1 MSSTSIEQLQ
11 TEQKRPVGSG
21 GQGDRML
28 TVGQAVVTFL
38 QAQYSG
44 RDGEEQRLI
53 PALFGIFGHGNVAG
67 LSQALYE
74 YGDDLPYYQ
83 PFNEQSMVHTAV
95 GYAKARNRR
104 ATLACS
110 SSIGPGATNMVTGAA
125 LATINR
131 LPVLLLPSDYYA
143 TRRQGP
149 VLQQLEHPV
158 AFDESVNDC
167 FRPVSRFFDRISRP
181 EQLVES
187 LPEAMRILTDP
198 AETGAVTIALPQ
210 DVQSEAASWPARLFE
225 RRVWEIER
233 RPPVTSRIRD
243 AVAMLQR
250 ASRPF
255 IIAGGGVHYS
265 EAWAELEEFAREFG
279 IPVGETSAGKGA
291 MREDSELQL
300 GGVGVT
306 GSPAPGQLARDA
318 DLVICV
324 GTRLTDFPTGS
335 RSLFQHPEVEFLS
348 INVTGHDAFK
358 MGAVPVVA
366 DAREALRELTR
377 AGREAGL
384 EPDQSYL
391 AEVGSARA
399 RWRDRLKQDVFA
411 VGDDDALTQAQMLG
425 IMNEHAKDG
434 DTVVAAAGSPPGD
447 LLQMWDCTGGRNA
460 HIEFG
465 FSCMGYEIPA
475 SLGVRLA
482 QPDGEVYTF
491 IGDGTFMMNPTEIAT
506 AVQEGL
512 KITVTLSRN
521 YGFQCIRDLQLRSAG
536 VDFGNEFRR
545 RGPSSNRLDG
555 EFVQIDYARVAEG
568 FGARTFTA
576 RTASELRTALE
587 QARGEAVPCVIVVDT
602 DSYQRGLP
610 SEVWWDVAPAEV
622 SADEETVAAREEY
635 ERGRVEQRHYY
646 AHR

>member
-1 MSSTSIEQLQ
+1 LSSTS
-11 TEQKRPVGSG
+11 TEQPQTGYERATNGDGKR
-21 GQGDRML
+21 DRRL
-28 TVGQAVVTFL
+28 TVGQAVVSFL
-38 QAQYSG
+38 QSQYSR
-44 RDGEEQRLI
+44 RDGQEQRLI
-53 PALFGIFGHGNVAG
+53 PAMFGIFGHGNVAG
-67 LSQALYE
+67 LSQALFE
-74 YGDDLPYYQ
+74 YGSGLPYYQ
-83 PFNEQSMVHTAV
+83 PFNEQSMVHSAV
-95 GYAKARNRR
+95 GFAKASNRR
-104 ATLACS
+104 ATLACT

-167 FRPVSRFFDRISRP
+167 FRPVSRFFDRVSRP
-181 EQLVES
+181 EQLTES
-187 LPEAMRILTDP
+187 LLEAMRVLTDP

-210 DVQSEAASWPARLFE
+210 DVQSEAGSFPARLFE
-225 RRVWEIER
+225 PRVWEIER
-233 RPPVTSRIRD
+233 RPPATDRVRD
-243 AVAMLQR
+243 AVAMLR
-250 ASRPF
+250 SASRPF

-265 EAWAELEEFAREFG
+265 EAWDELAEFAQAFG

-291 MREDSELQL
+291 MRDAGDLQL

-306 GSPAPGQLARDA
+306 GSPAPGRLARDA

-335 RSLFQHPEVEFLS
+335 RSLFQHPDVKFLS
-348 INVTGHDAFK
+348 INVSGHDAFK
-358 MGAVPVVA
+358 MGALAVLA
-366 DAREALRELTR
+366 DAREALSEITR

-384 EPDQSYL
+384 APDQAYL
-391 AEVGSARA
+391 GEVRSAREE
-399 RWRDRLKQDVFA
+399 WRAQLEQEVFA
-411 VGDDDALTQAQMLG
+411 VGDEDELTQGQMLG
-425 IMNEHAKDG
+425 ILNEQAQDG

-447 LLQMWDCTGGRNA
+447 LLQMWDCSGGRHA
-460 HIEFG
+460 HLEFG

-482 QPDGEVYTF
+482 QPHGEVYTF
-491 IGDGTFMMNPTEIAT
+491 IGDGTFLMNPTELAT

-521 YGFQCIRDLQLRSAG
+521 HGFQCIRDLQLKSAG

-545 RGPSSNRLDG
+545 RDRDTNRLQG
-555 EFVQIDYARVAEG
+555 EFVGIDYARIVEG
-568 FGARTFTA
+568 FGARAWSA
-576 RTASELRTALE
+576 RTAAELRSALDE
-587 QARGEAVPCVIVVDT
+587 ARAETGPCVIVVDT
-602 DSYQRGLP
+602 DPYRRGLP

-622 SADEETVAAREEY
+622 SGDEHTVTARAEY
-635 ERGRVEQRHYY
+635 ERGRVTQRHYSQ
-646 AHR
+646 R

>member
-1 MSSTSIEQLQ
+1 LSSTSIEQPQ
-11 TEQKRPVGSG
+11 TGPEHAVPGAPPS
-21 GQGDRML
+21 DRRL
-28 TVGQAVVTFL
+28 TVAQAIVSFL
-38 QAQYSG
+38 QAQYSR

-53 PALFGIFGHGNVAG
+53 PAIFGIFGHGNVAG

-74 YGDDLPYYQ
+74 YGAELPYYQ

-181 EQLVES
+181 EQLTES
-187 LPEAMRILTDP
+187 LLEAMRVLTDP

-210 DVQSEAASWPARLFE
+210 DVQSEAALWPGSLFE

-233 RPPVTSRIRD
+233 RPPAASRVKD
-243 AVAMLQR
+243 AVALLKA

-265 EAWAELEEFAREFG
+265 EAWAELAEFALEFG
-279 IPVGETSAGKGA
+279 IPVGETSAGKGT
-291 MREDSELQL
+291 MREASDLQL

-306 GSPAPGQLARDA
+306 GSPAAGALAREA

-335 RSLFQHPEVEFLS
+335 RSLFQHPDVKFVS
-348 INVTGHDAFK
+348 INVSGHDAFK
-358 MGAVPVVA
+358 MGALAVLA
-366 DAREALRELTR
+366 DAREGLREITR
-377 AGREAGL
+377 AGREAGVAA
-384 EPDQSYL
+384 DDSYL
-391 AEVGSARA
+391 SEVRTTRD
-399 RWRDRLKQDVFA
+399 RWRTRLADEVFA
-411 VGDDDALTQAQMLG
+411 VGDDDSLTQSQMLG
-425 IMNEHAKDG
+425 IMNEQARDG

-447 LLQMWDCTGGRNA
+447 LLQMWDCSGGRNA
-460 HIEFG
+460 HLEFG
-465 FSCMGYEIPA
+465 YSCMGYEIPA
-475 SLGVRLA
+475 SLGVRMA
-482 QPDGEVYTF
+482 QPAGEVYTF
-491 IGDGTFMMNPTEIAT
+491 IGDGTFMMNPTELAT

-512 KITVTLSRN
+512 KITLTLSVN
-521 YGFQCIRDLQLRSAG
+521 HGFQCIRDLQLRSSG

-545 RGPSSNRLDG
+545 RDRDSNRLAG
-555 EFVQIDYARVAEG
+555 PFVEIDFARVAEG
-568 FGARTFTA
+568 FGARSFHA
-576 RTASELRTALE
+576 RTAAELRAALDD
-587 QARGEAVPCVIVVDT
+587 ARRETVPCVIVVDT
-602 DSYQRGLP
+602 DPYLRGLP

-622 SADEETVAAREEY
+622 SADEHTANARREY
-635 ERGRVEQRHYY
+635 EQGRVWQRHYSQP
-646 AHR
+646 